1 MEINH
6 LLKKGVDIIKDRE
19 YGNPVLEAT
28 LLLGKLLNV
37 DKIYIY
43 THGKEQVSKPIVDKF
58 LELMD
63 KRSKGYPIQYILKER
78 EFMGLNFYVEEG
90 VLIPRPDTE
99 ILVEYVLEYMDKNYK
114 DKLVNFLDLGI
125 GSGAICLSVAYY
137 RENANVYGVDI
148 HDTPLKVA
156 NINKARFNLD
166 IVKLDIG
173 DLFKGLENL
182 GLVGNVHRIASNPP
196 YIPKGEIET
205 LQKEVKDYEPIDAL
219 DGGEDGLSFYRRI
232 TPESKRYLQ
241 EKGLLIFEIGYDQGK
256 QVKNI
261 LMDNG
266 FKNIQILKDLQGLDR
281 VVFGTKKLK
290 SKQMRTVVELFIS
303 FLK

>member
-6 LLKKGVDIIKDRE
+6 LLKRGVDIIKDRE

-37 DKIYIY
+37 DKVYIY
-43 THGKEQVSKPIVDKF
+43 THGKDQVPEPIVDKF

-63 KRSKGYPIQYILKER
+63 KRSKGYPIQYILKEK
-78 EFMGLNFYVEEG
+78 EFMGLDFYVEEG

-99 ILVEYVLEYMDKNYK
+99 TLVEYVLRHIDKNHK
-114 DKLVNFLDLGI
+114 DRLVNFLDLGI
-125 GSGAICLSVAYY
+125 GSGAICLSVAHY
-137 RENANVYGVDI
+137 RKNANVYGVDI

-156 NINKARFNLD
+156 SINKERFNLD
-166 IVKLDIG
+166 NVKLYKG
-173 DLFKGLENL
+173 DLFKGIEDL
-182 GLVGNVHRIASNPP
+182 GLEGKFHIIASNPP
-196 YIPKGEIET
+196 YIPKREIET
-205 LQKEVKDYEPIDAL
+205 LQKEVKDYEPVDAL

-232 TPESKRYLQ
+232 IPESKRYLQ

-256 QVKNI
+256 QVKDI

-281 VVFGTKKLK
+281 VVFGTKN
-290 SKQMRTVVELFIS
+290 
-303 FLK
+303 